1 MSRLTVDLDDAA
13 LALAQRRLGTRTKR
27 EIINQALMIAA
38 STRCRRKGPR
48 LGVAPGQ
55 RRHRP

>member
-27 EIINQALMIAA
+27 EIINQALMIAT
-38 STRCRRKGPR
+38 STAAGERAR